1 MSGAGGSRFRRLG
14 PEWVFLLVAGLTGLA
29 LIFLITPLAGG
40 NEVPN
45 FQRAVGIANG
55 EWRVRPVMVP
65 GGVAD
70 FLDAGAARFSEG
82 AKPPYRLSSDEW
94 QRLRDQP
101 LGADRPKL
109 LEPNAIAVLHPVAYL
124 PQIPVIAAA
133 QAVGANPLGIFLAGR
148 LAGLLAA
155 LGLTF
160 AAIRIVP
167 FHKASLAAL
176 ALLPPMVFQR
186 STFDADQFN
195 TALALFFTASVL
207 RAIAADRKLSGRD
220 LSLIVGSAF
229 LLAQAKSA
237 YLLMPLLVLAIP
249 AERFASAG
257 QRRVVTTL
265 AILPGALLSIGW
277 MLLLKLQA
285 FSAARYE
292 TWSGMV
298 EPDRQLAMILHAPL
312 GYAATLL
319 RTIFTTDFIPR
330 SILEMAGTFGP
341 PVTMQPLWLVAVL
354 VLAVVLLLS
363 ERALDHSPALRR
375 FLQMSAG
382 IAVLTVA
389 LILSLLYLQW
399 TRVGGPV
406 VDGWSGRY
414 LFPLGLA
421 LLVLCPR
428 PKAGLFGGRPE
439 RWLGVF
445 AAICALSLMV
455 TVVATYR

>member
-1 MSGAGGSRFRRLG
+1 MSAAGGSAKRRFG
-14 PEWVFLLVAGLTGLA
+14 PEWVFLLVAGLTGFA

-65 GGVAD
+65 GGISD
-70 FLDAGAARFSEG
+70 FLAEGATRFSEG
-82 AKPPYRLSSDEW
+82 ARPPYRLSAEEW

-101 LGADRPKL
+101 LGADRQKL

-124 PQIPVIAAA
+124 PQVPVIAAA
-133 QAVGANPLGIFLAGR
+133 QAAGANPLTILLAGR

-195 TALALFFTASVL
+195 TALALYFTACVL
-207 RAIAADRKLSGRD
+207 RAIASEEKLVGRTFVM
-220 LSLIVGSAF
+220 IAASAF

-249 AERFASAG
+249 AERFAGRA
-257 QRRVVTTL
+257 QLHIFAVL
-265 AILPGALLSIGW
+265 AIVPGALLSVGW
-277 MLLLKLQA
+277 MVMLKLQA
-285 FSAARYE
+285 FSAARYT
-292 TWSGMV
+292 TWSGTV
-298 EPDRQLAMILHAPL
+298 EPDAQLAAILHAPL
-312 GYAATLL
+312 GYVLTLL
-319 RTIFTTDFIPR
+319 RTVFTTDFIPR
-330 SILEMAGTFGP
+330 SLLEIAGTFGP
-341 PVTMQPLWLVAVL
+341 PVSMAPLFTAAVL
-354 VLAVVLLLS
+354 VLFVLVILS
-363 ERALDHSPALRR
+363 ERTVTPPAPLRPFR
-375 FLQMSAG
+375 GLAAAV
-382 IAVLTVA
+382 AVLTVG

-399 TRVGGPV
+399 TRVGAPTV
-406 VDGWSGRY
+406 EGWSGRY

-421 LLVLCPR
+421 LLVLLPR
-428 PKAGLFGGRPE
+428 SSRGLFGGVPE
-439 RWLGVF
+439 RWLLASAGVSTV
-445 AAICALSLMV
+445 ALLV
-455 TVVATYR
+455 TIAATYR